1 MTYIFR
7 ERTKCKN
14 RKKYFIFATRYER
27 TAYKMKIFV
36 KLLLSASVLILLRPY
51 GAGAQNLPKLPK
63 DPSITQGTLPN
74 GVNYYIA
81 VNKSEAGMA
90 DFTLVQKAGK
100 QTGDSLHRAEDIA
113 RGSLTALPHLC
124 GENASQFVSRNG
136 LKAEE
141 GAPAVCNGIIDLR
154 DDATVYRFGSIST
167 ARGESAIDSTLLM
180 VFDVIAGGAQTKTD
194 YWKRNYPTGSNAI
207 ILCGDLDKDKIVNK
221 LKLFSLMVPASP
233 SKAEVRA
240 DSTLAKPDAAQPYA
254 WSPRKEGTCIVHRD
268 STGDRY
274 SVSAVYNAAR
284 IPGKFIG
291 TVLPTVS
298 ERLGDIMGAIVKK
311 RLYRELKKAD
321 VPLAS
326 VDCDYAGSTS
336 QPSDERYSFTITT
349 DSTHLVRATEILGRT
364 LSDIDSNG
372 VRPKEYMDAHNEYFI
387 KVYVNST
394 LPVTRNS
401 YYTERCVSSFIYGT
415 DLASP
420 AERFKFFA
428 KADVADTTFTKNFNA
443 FASELLDSTANLT
456 LDVNASKAGVTSDRM
471 TRAFRK
477 GWREGISEGTITS
490 YAVNQSDTLSLAAA
504 PDVKMKVKATK
515 KEPVSG
521 GTLWI
526 FENGMKVV
534 YKKMATG
541 GMFYYSMVIRGG
553 YASMKDIRKGEGAF
567 LSNMLETYD
576 IGGLKSEDFNRL
588 LQSKGITMSSDVGL
602 ADTRIYGRTPA
613 QGLSLLMKSLMSVAG
628 RRTMDPASFDYLRR
642 CLGIELLAERK
653 DLQGRMAHIDSLMCP
668 NYNYSPYKE
677 LYALSDDLQTR
688 AQAFFDD
695 QFSRVN
701 DGVFI
706 IVGDLEEGRMLKF
719 LQANVGGFRTRP
731 ETSAR
736 IRLPYSPVSGCVTV
750 TEDGPQP
757 STDIV
762 MSTPLPLSAENF
774 MATKI
779 ADLVLRDA
787 LQKALCGTGTN
798 LKIISNHLMFPQ
810 ERFNVVIS
818 VEDADIEAFP
828 LDERRTGHLEILG
841 ILRKAIT
848 EAASSLTDSSLTI
861 YKKMVSNEIAS
872 KQNDP
877 RYWLFTVYARTAV
890 GKDLN
895 TKYQDKIN
903 AVTVKKVS
911 EILKSLDE
919 GSKVE
924 YVIM

>member
-1 MTYIFR
+1 
-7 ERTKCKN
+7 
-14 RKKYFIFATRYER
+14 
-27 TAYKMKIFV
+27 
-36 KLLLSASVLILLRPY
+36 
-51 GAGAQNLPKLPK
+51 
-63 DPSITQGTLPN
+63 
-74 GVNYYIA
+74 A
-81 VNKSEAGMA
+81 VNKSEAGLA
-90 DFTLVQKAGK
+90 EFTLVQKAGR
-100 QTGDSLHRAEDIA
+100 QTEDSLSRAEDIA
-113 RGSLTALPHLC
+113 RGSLSGLPHIC
-124 GENASQFVSRNG
+124 GESASQFVSRNA
-136 LKAEE
+136 LKDGT
-141 GAPAVCNGIIDLR
+141 GAPQVCGGIIDLR

-167 ARGESAIDSTLLM
+167 ARGETAIDSTLLM
-180 VFDVIAGGAQTKTD
+180 IFDVIAGGGQQKTD
-194 YWKRNYPTGSNAI
+194 YWKRNYPTKANAI
-207 ILCGDLDKDKIVNK
+207 ILCGDLDKDKIVSK
-221 LKLFSLMVPASP
+221 LKLFSLMLPASP
-233 SKAEVRA
+233 SKAEIRA
-240 DSTLAKPDAAQPYA
+240 DSTLAKPDAVPPYN
-254 WSPRKEGTCIVHRD
+254 WSPREEAICVVHRD
-268 STGDRY
+268 STADRH
-274 SVSAVYNAAR
+274 SVSVVYNTAR
-284 IPGKFIG
+284 IPDNFIG

-321 VPLAS
+321 VPVVS
-326 VDCDYAGSTS
+326 VDCGYAGSTV
-336 QPSDERYSFTITT
+336 QPSDERYTFTITT
-349 DSTHLVRATEILGRT
+349 APQYLVRATEILGRI
-364 LSDIDSNG
+364 LSDIDNNG

-394 LPVTRNS
+394 LPVTKNS

-428 KADVADTTFTKNFNA
+428 KANVADTTFTKNFNA
-443 FASELLDSTANLT
+443 FASELLDSTSNLT
-456 LDVNASKAGVTSDRM
+456 LSANVGKADVTAEMMS
-471 TRAFRK
+471 RAFRK
-477 GWREGISEGTITS
+477 GWRQGAKSEVVTS
-490 YAVNQSDTLSLAAA
+490 YAVNLSDTLSLASA
-504 PDVKMKVKATK
+504 PEGRIKVKAAK

-534 YKKMATG
+534 YKKMNTG

-567 LSNMLETYD
+567 LSDMLETYD

-588 LQSKGITMSSDVGL
+588 LLSKGITMSSNVGL
-602 ADTRIYGRTPA
+602 ADTRIYGRAPA

-628 RRTMDPASFDYLRR
+628 SRTLDPASFDYVRR
-642 CLGIELLAERK
+642 CLEIELLAERNGRK
-653 DLQGRMAHIDSLMCP
+653 GRMAHIDSLLCP
-668 NYNYSPYKE
+668 NYNYSSYKE
-677 LYALSDDLQTR
+677 LYALSDDLQIR

-706 IVGDLEEGRMLKF
+706 IVGDMDEARMLKF
-719 LQANVGGFRTRP
+719 LQANVGGFSTKP

-736 IRLPYSPVSGCVTV
+736 IRLPYLPVSGCVTV
-750 TEDGPQP
+750 TREGSQH

-762 MSTPLPLSAENF
+762 MSTPLSLSTENF
-774 MATKI
+774 MATLI
-779 ADLVLRDA
+779 ADLALRDA
-787 LQKALCGTGTN
+787 LQKALCGTGTS
-798 LKIISNHLMFPQ
+798 LSVVSRHLMFPQ
-810 ERFNVVIS
+810 ERFNVVVS
-818 VEDADIEAFP
+818 VEDADIGTFP
-828 LDERRTGHLEILG
+828 LDGKRTGHLEILD
-841 ILRKAIT
+841 ILRTAIT
-848 EAASSLTDSSLTI
+848 QAASSLTDSSLAV
-861 YKKMVSNEIAS
+861 YKKMVANEIAS

-911 EILKSLDE
+911 EILKALDE